1 MRAIRGEWSGD
12 DRRMRGESQ
21 ARPKLDRK
29 NAWRRT
35 RMLRGVATREVC
47 RPETEVSFSAQAA
60 TTEELKV
67 KGKSLTQLHMLSFLV
82 IRSSTGLFA
91 KAD

>member
-1 MRAIRGEWSGD
+1 
-12 DRRMRGESQ
+12 
-21 ARPKLDRK
+21 
-29 NAWRRT
+29 
-35 RMLRGVATREVC
+35 MLRGVATREC
-47 RPETEVSFSAQAA
+47 RPETEPETVSFSAQAA

-67 KGKSLTQLHMLSFLV
+67 YGKSLTQLHMLSFLA